1 MKSRND
7 LHKIATDTRI
17 VTCGE
22 PARKQTRAGIG
33 GPLLRKT
40 ITLTS
45 VLAAHL
51 SDLLVLLVDLSL
63 HPLELPE
70 PCSNLPMT
78 AMALRHSGVVV
89 LVVVPPEGITRA
101 RIPRAKT
108 RTKVKDAR

>member
-1 MKSRND
+1 MYSQFRSVSYGR
-7 LHKIATDTRI
+7 LIL
-17 VTCGE
+17 VTFGE

-70 PCSNLPMT
+70 PCSNLPKT

-89 LVVVPPEGITRA
+89 LVVVPAEEFLEHEYLEQRLG
-101 RIPRAKT
+101 
-108 RTKVKDAR
+108 RT